1 MKKKDETEHV
11 DAVFE
16 DYTGKKRFTVEHA
29 AHPPMTVAA
38 PDENSAMVA
47 AAEHAGLRWQSYSY
61 YAYAR
66 VWALN

>member
-29 AHPPMTVAA
+29 AHPP
-38 PDENSAMVA
+38 
-47 AAEHAGLRWQSYSY
+47 
-61 YAYAR
+61 
-66 VWALN
+66 

>member
-29 AHPPMTVAA
+29 AHPPHDGGC
-38 PDENSAMVA
+38 P
-47 AAEHAGLRWQSYSY
+47 
-61 YAYAR
+61 
-66 VWALN
+66 